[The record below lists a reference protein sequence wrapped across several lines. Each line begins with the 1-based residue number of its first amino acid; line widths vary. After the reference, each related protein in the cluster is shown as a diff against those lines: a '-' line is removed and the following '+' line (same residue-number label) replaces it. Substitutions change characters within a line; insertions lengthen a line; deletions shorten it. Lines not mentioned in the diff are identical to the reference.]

1 MAYTAFHTNSCTQ
14 IRGGSNTEIL
24 TKNAR
29 KCNQNHTPLIYND
42 MKGLIRIIQQ
52 TQL

>member
-1 MAYTAFHTNSCTQ
+1 MTYTAFHTNSCTQ
-14 IRGGSNTEIL
+14 IKGGSNTEIL
-24 TKNAR
+24 QKMQENVNKT
-29 KCNQNHTPLIYND
+29 TPPLIYND